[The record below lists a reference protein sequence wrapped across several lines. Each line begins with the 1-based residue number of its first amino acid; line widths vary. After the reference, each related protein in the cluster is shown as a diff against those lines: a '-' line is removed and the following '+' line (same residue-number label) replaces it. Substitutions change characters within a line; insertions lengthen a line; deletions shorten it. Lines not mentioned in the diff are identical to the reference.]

1 MQLSTD
7 SEFKKKKSSQSVAAA
22 AASAVKIGLHPNLQ
36 ALVVTQGAGEGV
48 DGPIT
53 Q

>member
-7 SEFKKKKSSQSVAAA
+7 CKFKKKKKTNGSVAAA
-22 AASAVKIGLHPNLQ
+22 TAVKIGLHPNLQ
-36 ALVVTQGAGEGV
+36 ALVVTQGAGGGV